1 MREALWTPDAR
12 RIESAEMTAYM
23 RYVNKRFG
31 KRFSAYRELYDW
43 SVTDIPAFWGSLWDY
58 FDIIASEPYTAV
70 CDDIGRFPG
79 CRWFVGAKLNY
90 AENML
95 RWCREDGVGIVF
107 RGESGKKHAYT
118 RREIYSQ
125 VIRLAAALRRD
136 GVKPGDVVAAYMPN
150 LAQTV
155 MAMLACAAV
164 GAVWCSCA
172 TDIGPAAAVDR
183 IGQVNPVVLIT
194 TDGYHY
200 KNRDFSV
207 LNNAKEI
214 AAAIP
219 SIRRVVIARYAG
231 DHTTGGIPNAVFWG
245 EYIHEMDPKD
255 FCFEQ
260 LPADHPL
267 VIMFSSGTTGKPKCM
282 VQSAGGLLLNQLKE
296 LALHSN
302 IVRGETLLY
311 ITTCSWMMWNW
322 QAAAL
327 GTGAKLVLFDGN
339 PAYPDEG
346 AIWKLAEEERVT
358 VFGLSAS
365 YVHSL
370 MSKGVHP
377 AELAD
382 LKCLKSV
389 SQTGSALSEE
399 GFRFVYEHIGRNLH
413 FNSIAGGTDINGCF
427 AIGNPTLPV
436 YAGEL
441 QAPGLGMKIECLGED
456 TGKPVRDEQGELVCL
471 APAPS
476 MPLCFWNDPEGAR
489 YRAAYFEDIP
499 GVWRHGDYVL
509 FHGDTG
515 GVTFYGRSDS
525 ILKPSG
531 VRIGTAEIY
540 NQVDKIPEVID
551 SLAIGQNLAGDQ
563 RVLLFVKCAEG
574 VTLDAELEK
583 RIRDVLRVNASP
595 RHVPAKIIQAP
606 DLPRTLNGKK
616 VESAVTNIIN
626 GRKVTN
632 RDALENPESLEFY
645 YDILPSLRETK

>member
-1 MREALWTPDAR
+1 
-12 RIESAEMTAYM
+12 
-23 RYVNKRFG
+23 
-31 KRFSAYRELYDW
+31 
-43 SVTDIPAFWGSLWDY
+43 
-58 FDIIASEPYTAV
+58 
-70 CDDIGRFPG
+70 
-79 CRWFVGAKLNY
+79 
-90 AENML
+90 
-95 RWCREDGVGIVF
+95 
-107 RGESGKKHAYT
+107 
-118 RREIYSQ
+118 
-125 VIRLAAALRRD
+125 
-136 GVKPGDVVAAYMPN
+136 
-150 LAQTV
+150 
-155 MAMLACAAV
+155 
-164 GAVWCSCA
+164 
-172 TDIGPAAAVDR
+172 
-183 IGQVNPVVLIT
+183 
-194 TDGYHY
+194 
-200 KNRDFSV
+200 
-207 LNNAKEI
+207 
-214 AAAIP
+214 
-219 SIRRVVIARYAG
+219 
-231 DHTTGGIPNAVFWG
+231 
-245 EYIHEMDPKD
+245 
-255 FCFEQ
+255 
-260 LPADHPL
+260 
-267 VIMFSSGTTGKPKCM
+267 M

-302 IVRGETLLY
+302 IVRGDTLLY

-346 AIWKLAEEERVT
+346 AIWKLAEEEQVT

-382 LKCLKSV
+382 LKSLKSV

-399 GFRFVYEHIGRNLH
+399 GFRFVYEHIGRNIH

-574 VTLDAELEK
+574 ITLDAELEK

>member
-1 MREALWTPDAR
+1 MREALWTPDKA
-12 RIESAEMTAYM
+12 RIESAQMTAYM
-23 RYVNKRFG
+23 RWVNERFG
-31 KRFSAYRELYDW
+31 RNFSTYRELYDW
-43 SVTDIPAFWGSLWDY
+43 SVTEIPAFWGSLWDY
-58 FDIIASEPYTAV
+58 FDIIASEPYDAV
-70 CDDIGRFPG
+70 CDDLTRFPG

-95 RWCREDGVGIVF
+95 RWCRQDGVGIVF
-107 RGESGKKHAYT
+107 RGEGGLRHAYT

-125 VIRLAAALRRD
+125 VIRLAAALRED
-136 GVKPGDVVAAYMPN
+136 GVKPGDVVAGYMPN

-155 MAMLACAAV
+155 MAMLACAAI

-200 KNRDFSV
+200 KNKNFDV
-207 LNNAKEI
+207 LANAKEI

-219 SIRRVVIARYAG
+219 SIRRVVISRYAG

-245 EYIHEMDPKD
+245 EYLHEMDPKD
-255 FCFEQ
+255 FHFEQ

-282 VQSAGGLLLNQLKE
+282 VQSAGGLLINQLKE
-296 LALHSN
+296 LVLHSN
-302 IVRGETLLY
+302 ICAGETLLY

-327 GTGAKLVLFDGN
+327 GTGATIVLFDGN
-339 PAYPDEG
+339 PAYPDDS
-346 AIWKLAEEERVT
+346 AIWKIAAEEKVT

-365 YVHSL
+365 YIHGL
-370 MSKGVHP
+370 MAKGVHP
-377 AELAD
+377 AACAD
-382 LKCLKSV
+382 LSALKSV
-389 SQTGSALSEE
+389 SQTGSALSDE
-399 GFRFVYEHIGRNLH
+399 GFRFVYAHIKGDLH

-471 APAPS
+471 APAPP
-476 MPLCFWNDPEGAR
+476 MPRRFWDDPEGKR
-489 YRAAYFEDIP
+489 YHAAYFEVYP
-499 GVWRHGDYVL
+499 GIWHHGDYVL

-540 NQVDKIPEVID
+540 NQVDKIPEVED
-551 SLAIGQNLAGDQ
+551 CLAIGQNMAGDQ
-563 RVLLFVKCAEG
+563 RVLLFVKCVPG
-574 VTLDAELEK
+574 ITLDADLQK
-583 RIRDVLRVNASP
+583 RIRDILRTNASP
-595 RHVPAKIIQAP
+595 RHVPAKMIQVP
-606 DLPRTLNGKK
+606 DIPRTLNGKK
-616 VESAVTNIIN
+616 VESAVTNIVN

-632 RDALENPESLEFY
+632 RDALENPESLDFY
-645 YDILPSLRETK
+645 YDILPQLKN